1 VVTPEPGY
9 AVLRLMD
16 YPPWR
21 VTVDG
26 LQVKGRP
33 AREDGLMAVPVKT
46 GSHVLEVQWIAT
58 RDVVAGRAVSA
69 IALLALTVVA
79 IRERKG
85 RGHRRV

>member
-1 VVTPEPGY
+1 
-9 AVLRLMD
+9 
-16 YPPWR
+16 
-21 VTVDG
+21 
-26 LQVKGRP
+26 
-33 AREDGLMAVPVKT
+33 VKT